1 MAEEGLTKTVNDL
14 IHVGKPIAFDINDF
28 INQLDRLMY
37 AAYANKKN
45 IRELLQE
52 MVPTFHP
59 AGREGSEDKG
69 AVYEKLMQEAA
80 ATREGN

>member
-1 MAEEGLTKTVNDL
+1 MNDL